1 MGIRKGEG
9 EGEGAALPFA
19 AEANLAVALR
29 TVADRRID
37 LAAAK
42 DDILLKFDKIK

>member
-9 EGEGAALPFA
+9 EGAPLPFA
-19 AEANLAVALR
+19 AEAILAVALR

-37 LAAAK
+37 LAAAQ
-42 DDILLKFDKIK
+42 DDIVLAFDKMK